1 MDAGH
6 QQEGD
11 WDRRH
16 RRREDEAGRRRLDDW
31 GRQDL
36 QDEAGRRGDSCR
48 HRRALEK
55 KVLMPSKKVVL

>member
-6 QQEGD
+6 LQGDD

-16 RRREDEAGRRRLDDW
+16 RRREDEAVHRLLDDL

>member
-6 QQEGD
+6 LQEDD
-11 WDRRH
+11 WDRR
-16 RRREDEAGRRRLDDW
+16 RRHREDEAGRRLQDDL